1 MKIKFFSKISV
12 FLLFFWIVSCK
23 NNDPEPTESRLVSY
37 SQVEEISKTKF
48 QNDITSAF
56 GAQSAQIA
64 LFIQSGIKTYRLKYN
79 TKTPEGDAIV
89 ASGAVII
96 PTDIQT
102 ALPILS
108 YQHGTIF
115 DENKAPSYFNSSS
128 EAYLG
133 MFFSSIGYLVAMPDY
148 LGYGESKAYPH
159 PYEHKDGLAKPN
171 VDFLL
176 AVKEM
181 INILKINWN
190 KNLLLAGYS
199 EGGYATLAT
208 QKLIEEQYSSEFNLK
223 ASSCGAGAYNKTQ
236 TVKNF
241 LTQKTNGDAGNNRSY
256 LWVMLTY
263 DRLYKINKPM
273 SDYFAAAYVA
283 EITDKKQF
291 ANIAKPFDEI
301 LNPAFK
307 QTILADSDAKWKQAM
322 ADNDIF
328 DWKVKTPTR
337 LYHGDKDP
345 YVPYLNSST
354 AAVAMKAKGS
364 TSVELIT
371 IAGGTHDSSV
381 SNFVLGTMDFFG
393 KYKN

>member
-1 MKIKFFSKISV
+1 MKIKNLSKIPV
-12 FLLFFWIVSCK
+12 LLLFFWIISCK
-23 NNDPEPTESRLVSY
+23 NNDPEPADQYLVSFE
-37 SQVEEISKTKF
+37 QVAEISKSKF
-48 QNDITSAF
+48 QSEITSVF
-56 GAQSAQIA
+56 GAQSASIA
-64 LFIQSGIKTYRLKYN
+64 LFIQSGMKTYRLKYN
-79 TKTPEGDAIV
+79 TKTPEGDAII
-89 ASGAVII
+89 ASGAVIV
-96 PTDIQT
+96 PTDLTT
-102 ALPILS
+102 AYPMLG

-115 DENKAPSYFNSSS
+115 EENKAPSYFNSSS
-128 EAYLG
+128 ESYLG

-148 LGYGESKAYPH
+148 LGYGESKSYPH

-181 INILKINWN
+181 AKKLDLNWN
-190 KNLLLAGYS
+190 QNLMLAGYS

-208 QKLIEEQYSSEFNLK
+208 QKLIEEQYASVFNLK
-223 ASSCGAGAYNKTQ
+223 ASSCGAGAYNKIQ

-263 DRLYKINKPM
+263 DRLYKINKPL
-273 SDYFAAAYVA
+273 SDYFAAAYVS
-283 EITDKKQF
+283 EISDKKHLVS
-291 ANIAKPFDEI
+291 ISKPFDEI

-307 QTILADSDAKWKQAM
+307 QAILTNGDAKWTQAM

-354 AAVAMKAKGS
+354 AAAAMKAKGS
-364 TSVELIT
+364 TAVELIT
-371 IAGGTHDSSV
+371 VTGGTHDSSV
-381 SNFVLGTMDFFG
+381 STFVLGTMDFFG